1 MHKTS
6 PLVSIIIATYNR
18 SNILKYTISTVL
30 KQNYQHFEILVIG
43 DHCTDDTESVINS
56 FDDKRISFYNLEE
69 NFGEQS
75 YPNNFGFQ
83 KSKGEL
89 IAWLNHDD
97 LKHIMSSSAF
107 YRWRK
112 QLLAYGIDIA
122 TASPKEKNNVIP
134 LMRVLEAEPVGIPS
148 WAYER
153 NLVA

>member
-69 NFGEQS
+69 NFGVRHFS
-75 YPNNFGFQ
+75 GTMTYLYSLSINNIYLQ
-83 KSKGEL
+83 
-89 IAWLNHDD
+89 DD
-97 LKHIMSSSAF
+97 I
-107 YRWRK
+107 
-112 QLLAYGIDIA
+112 
-122 TASPKEKNNVIP
+122 
-134 LMRVLEAEPVGIPS
+134 
-148 WAYER
+148 
-153 NLVA
+153 